1 MIKVCAKDSMNIKEE
16 ESGGWCQKKWKL
28 GKVFQDG
35 EQLIKEPF
43 PANCAFVNEEQGILL
58 M

>member
-1 MIKVCAKDSMNIKEE
+1 MCAKDSMNIKEE

-35 EQLIKEPF
+35 KQLADSRERNHFQPTV
-43 PANCAFVNEEQGILL
+43 PL
-58 M
+58 